1 MKKAL
6 DFINNNFRYYAIFVS
21 ALTLLYIAFQD
32 LKDVLWVSD
41 NDIVPVRGTIGNA
54 NFYLDRVQTSGGR
67 YGNSREKQV
76 LELIFYLK
84 EYNKKFRLVNSI
96 DVLSY
101 YGTYS
106 DYQKELNSADTVTVW
121 VHKDD
126 SSNYEP
132 RIYGI
137 DIDGYTLLS
146 KTDIYKEAQSNVLF
160 SLSMGIFCI
169 VFPFVI
175 NWVIKI
181 DKTKD

>member
-6 DFINNNFRYYAIFVS
+6 DFINNNFRYYALLVS

-41 NDIVPVRGTIGNA
+41 NDIVPVRGTISNA
-54 NFYLDRVQTSGGR
+54 NFYFDRVQTSGGR
-67 YGNSREKQV
+67 YGTSRERQV
-76 LELIFYLK
+76 SELIFYLK

-96 DVLSY
+96 DEYSHDD
-101 YGTYS
+101 TYS

-121 VHKDD
+121 IHKDD

-137 DIDGYTLLS
+137 DIDDYTLLP

-160 SLSMGIFCI
+160 SLFLGIFI
-169 VFPFVI
+169 ILFPFII
-175 NWVIKI
+175 NWIIKI
-181 DKTKD
+181 DKIKD